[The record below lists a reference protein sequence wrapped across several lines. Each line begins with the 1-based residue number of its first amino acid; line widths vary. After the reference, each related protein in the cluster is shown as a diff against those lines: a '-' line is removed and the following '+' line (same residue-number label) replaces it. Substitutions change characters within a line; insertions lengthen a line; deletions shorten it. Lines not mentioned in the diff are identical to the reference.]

1 MGKNIKNKEEEES
14 FFFFLSVFIC
24 FYCPF
29 FHNVSPRVVS
39 SYDFVNMDFLAEKF
53 SGKGHDN
60 DFAFHQ
66 ILGRPLPLDEHA
78 CSVSLPTWADVVG
91 YEEGDPRVSDALKI
105 GYPRFKIH
113 ASIERLM
120 DLLLLRH
127 NGQSSSG
134 DDIPAMTCMI
144 WPTATVAEAFRC
156 FLTTYDSHLSSLA
169 TVVSVG
175 FEDLHGVL
183 FPDESGLRSHAK
195 KYWQHTGEI
204 ISSRLAEAAL
214 QALGAGCVADWSITR
229 KHSRSSLR
237 QSSSDLHM
245 QRLLSEWSNGGH
257 YNATLETLCKRIAG
271 IVEEPRESVTL
282 CISGMSAIFA
292 ALKSL
297 HALVDHAMAAAA
309 DAADDDVALSEETK
323 QARLRR
329 LHEFGKVVVFGF
341 PYLVSALSISILLI
355 TNPPPIPFI
364 ILSRHPHHHSSSS
377 SSPLLILIILF
388 PSPSSSSSPLL
399 LITTHHQSS

>member
-1 MGKNIKNKEEEES
+1 MGNEARKCCSSSVQFPRRLCQSVLLIVA
-14 FFFFLSVFIC
+14 FLFVVVLWCSVSA
-24 FYCPF
+24 
-29 FHNVSPRVVS
+29 HLSTTVRHQRVSMS
-39 SYDFVNMDFLAEKF
+39 MDFLAEKF
-53 SGKGHDN
+53 CGKGHDS

-91 YEEGDPRVSDALKI
+91 YEEGDPRVSNALKI

-127 NGQSSSG
+127 EGQSSSSN
-134 DDIPAMTCMI
+134 DIYALTCMI
-144 WPTATVAEAFRC
+144 WPTATVAEAFRS
-156 FLTTYDSHLSSLA
+156 FLATYGTTSEDGSSSSSSHSHLSSLV

-183 FPDESGLRSHAK
+183 FPDDTGLKAHAK

-214 QALGAGCVADWSITR
+214 QALGAGHVADWSITR
-229 KHSRSSLR
+229 KHSRSCLR

-257 YNATLETLCKRIAG
+257 YNATLETLRGRIAG

-282 CISGMSAIFA
+282 CISGMAAIFA
-292 ALKSL
+292 ALKCL
-297 HALVDHAMAAAA
+297 LALVDHAM
-309 DAADDDVALSEETK
+309 DAADDAADGTGTADDLET
-323 QARLRR
+323 QQQDRLRR
-329 LHEFGKVVVFGF
+329 QREFGKVVVFGF
-341 PYLVSALSISILLI
+341 PYLVSV
-355 TNPPPIPFI
+355 
-364 ILSRHPHHHSSSS
+364 
-377 SSPLLILIILF
+377 
-388 PSPSSSSSPLL
+388 
-399 LITTHHQSS
+399 

>member
-1 MGKNIKNKEEEES
+1 
-14 FFFFLSVFIC
+14 
-24 FYCPF
+24 
-29 FHNVSPRVVS
+29 
-39 SYDFVNMDFLAEKF
+39 MDFLAEKF

-156 FLTTYDSHLSSLA
+156 FLTTYGTSEDSSISSSDSHLSSLA

-183 FPDESGLRSHAK
+183 FPDDAGLRSHAK

-214 QALGAGCVADWSITR
+214 QALGAGCVTDWSITR

-297 HALVDHAMAAAA
+297 LALVDHAMAAADADA
-309 DAADDDVALSEETK
+309 DAAAAAAANDGVALSEETK

-329 LHEFGKVVVFGF
+329 LHGFGKVVVFGF
-341 PYLVSALSISILLI
+341 PYLVSVLSISILLI
-355 TNPPPIPFI
+355 TN
-364 ILSRHPHHHSSSS
+364 L
-377 SSPLLILIILF
+377 
-388 PSPSSSSSPLL
+388 PSSSSEHHHPPHPTPHPLCFL
-399 LITTHHQSS
+399 PGHLEDDA

>member
-1 MGKNIKNKEEEES
+1 
-14 FFFFLSVFIC
+14 
-24 FYCPF
+24 
-29 FHNVSPRVVS
+29 
-39 SYDFVNMDFLAEKF
+39 MDFLAEKF
-53 SGKGHDN
+53 SGKGHDS

-91 YEEGDPRVSDALKI
+91 YEEGDPRVSNALKI

-113 ASIERLM
+113 ASIDRLM

-127 NGQSSSG
+127 EGQSSSCT
-134 DDIPAMTCMI
+134 DIPTLTCMI

-156 FLTTYDSHLSSLA
+156 FLATYGISEENLSHNTPSSSSSSSSSSHLSSLA

-183 FPDESGLRSHAK
+183 FPDDAGLKAHAK

-214 QALGAGCVADWSITR
+214 LALGAGRVADWSITR
-229 KHSRSSLR
+229 KHSRSRLR

-257 YNATLETLCKRIAG
+257 YNATLDTLRGRIAG
-271 IVEEPRESVTL
+271 IVEEPCESVTL
-282 CISGMSAIFA
+282 CISGMAAIFA
-292 ALKSL
+292 ALKCL
-297 HALVDHAMAAAA
+297 LALVDHAVAASDGTGTAV
-309 DAADDDVALSEETK
+309 DLVLSDQT
-323 QARLRR
+323 QQQQRRLRR
-329 LHEFGKVVVFGF
+329 LSEFGKVVVFGF
-341 PYLVSALSISILLI
+341 PYLVSA
-355 TNPPPIPFI
+355 
-364 ILSRHPHHHSSSS
+364 
-377 SSPLLILIILF
+377 
-388 PSPSSSSSPLL
+388 
-399 LITTHHQSS
+399 

>member
-1 MGKNIKNKEEEES
+1 
-14 FFFFLSVFIC
+14 
-24 FYCPF
+24 
-29 FHNVSPRVVS
+29 
-39 SYDFVNMDFLAEKF
+39 MDFLAEKF
-53 SGKGHDN
+53 SGKGHDH

-66 ILGRPLPLDEHA
+66 VLGRPLPLDEHA

-127 NGQSSSG
+127 KDQSSSSN
-134 DDIPAMTCMI
+134 DIPTMTCLI
-144 WPTATVAEAFRC
+144 WPTAAVAEAFRC
-156 FLTTYDSHLSSLA
+156 FLTTYDTSEGSSSSSSSSGSHLSSFA
-169 TVVSVG
+169 RVVSVG

-183 FPDESGLRSHAK
+183 FPDDAGLRAHAK

-214 QALGAGCVADWSITR
+214 QSLGAGCVADWSITR
-229 KHSRSSLR
+229 HHSRSSLR

-257 YNATLETLCKRIAG
+257 YSATLETLCGRIAG

-282 CISGMSAIFA
+282 CISGMAAIFA
-292 ALKSL
+292 ALKCL
-297 HALVDHAMAAAA
+297 LALVDNAIDTTSA
-309 DAADDDVALSEETK
+309 DNNGVLPSEQTQK
-323 QARLRR
+323 ARLSR
-329 LHEFGKVVVFGF
+329 LCEFGKVVVFGF
-341 PYLVSALSISILLI
+341 PYLVSIQRL
-355 TNPPPIPFI
+355 PYY
-364 ILSRHPHHHSSSS
+364 
-377 SSPLLILIILF
+377 SSPIILILIHPIM
-388 PSPSSSSSPLL
+388 LL
-399 LITTHHQSS
+399 HLHRLLPGHIEDDA